1 MDPLAGVESVRSFG
15 DVIDRA
21 IAEVAKQEY
30 QRLTRGL
37 SEGEIVGHVRR
48 ALEELKKLSEGGTP
62 AYDCEWVALF
72 YLTWYQP
79 RQINL
84 VYSFLDQTR
93 DDLPK
98 RLLVL
103 DLGCGALAVQ
113 FALAIFAAT
122 RVEPGGKVVVWNVD
136 PSRPLVRIGTELWE
150 RVHRMVRGEPRK
162 AKPLD
167 RAMTSMSCRIWYS
180 LPKLE
185 KSRRPFLIAAS
196 DHDRWLTSIHAVYHL
211 PHRGMCAA
219 ANFLSPTGILVTS
232 DESKTDDLDSVV
244 REMSDDFGS
253 VEVQSGREGDL
264 RDTTEWRTQLAKQLR
279 TSRHDLTERFLNRP
293 VGWNPR
299 WNPVGKDDVRT
310 AGTFQ

>member
-1 MDPLAGVESVRSFG
+1 MVGVESIG

-21 IAEVAKQEY
+21 IAEVAEEEF

-37 SEGEIVGHVRR
+37 IEEDVAGHVRR
-48 ALEELKKLSEGGTP
+48 ALEELKKLGEGGTP

-93 DDLPK
+93 DDLPE

-103 DLGCGALAVQ
+103 DIGCGALATQ

-122 RVEPGGKVVVWNVD
+122 RAEPAARAVVWSVD
-136 PSRPLVRIGTELWE
+136 PSRPLVKIGAKLWA
-150 RVHRMVRGEPRK
+150 RVQGMVRREAGR
-162 AKPLD
+162 AKPLA
-167 RAMTSMSCRIWYS
+167 RAMTATSGRIWS
-180 LPKLE
+180 SFRGLE
-185 KSRRPFLIAAS
+185 KSRQPFLHGAS
-196 DHDRWLTSIHAVYHL
+196 DHDRWLTSIHAAYHL
-211 PHRGMCAA
+211 PNGGMGGAA
-219 ANFLSPTGILVTS
+219 DFLSPTGILVTS

-244 REMSDDFGS
+244 TEMSYDFRG
-253 VEVQSGREGDL
+253 VEVQSRREGRL
-264 RDTTEWRTQLAKQLR
+264 QFTYAWRKQLVNQLW
-279 TSRHDLTERFLNRP
+279 TSPNDLTERFLKRP
-293 VGWNPR
+293 VGWNPT